1 MRKWFSPESACSSG
15 RRGRGGR
22 RKKRREGGGVQMMLT
37 VMGGGGGGSC
47 PPAAAAAAAPS
58 RSPSHVCGRRN
69 PDDGLGSKHV
79 LLRGEEE
86 EEEEEVSLS
95 FLSESQFVSE
105 EQETVKMLPC
115 SASAQMEGG
124 EQERDARMQTECNR
138 LTEERDEAERQ
149 LKHIK
154 RVSQMVIE
162 EVSVLQTQL
171 EIEKSCRENAEAL
184 ATKLNSEN
192 RKLKYLSLSSRPC
205 LDELLP
211 SISDCIAMETD
222 TDADAADG
230 SADTFAQYQQQVKEL
245 RETVNSL
252 LEEKKNFVCQ
262 VHDQQ
267 RRIEELTLQTEKD
280 QAEMKELR
288 ETVEQQNKTIKRFN
302 RVSMMA
308 AQEYE
313 GMKEQLDLEQSLRVK
328 AETYAHEML
337 VKQKEANRQSMLLL
351 QSTEPSV
358 QLLKALEDVATV
370 TKTLEDERLQH
381 QQQVQ
386 SLQAQLEQSCVKK
399 QLEALQ
405 RQLELLEV
413 EKKEVDTRLERAERR
428 MRSWRTELQETQKK
442 ITMTT
447 STAPPPPEPG
457 VAPPPAPP
465 HSHLLPL
472 LLPPPPPP
480 PPPPSRC
487 NPLSSLIA
495 IMRKGSKGSKAA
507 VKAEQA
513 PVSEGVDDVKVKA
526 VNEMMERI
534 KHGVVLRPVK
544 SQESKPPPTCEE
556 KQQESAMDELKGILE
571 TVKRSPSRGS
581 QESGPSP
588 PGKKDSELEVILRRR
603 RNKAGEAGSGDERDG
618 QMIHVS
624 SSDSLNG
631 RRTSSDSGKDPDG
644 PVGGGPPSTSPSSS
658 SSSDSAGPR
667 AGQERR
673 GSGPGPIVARRKS
686 SDTGRD
692 SRTGSWQERR
702 SCSSLS
708 EREVAAESPV
718 SNGCISSVVDEDQ
731 KVLQTCVQA
740 NGVDHHEQREDAA
753 AAAAAVVRAAPV
765 NGSTDAEC

>member
-1 MRKWFSPESACSSG
+1 
-15 RRGRGGR
+15 
-22 RKKRREGGGVQMMLT
+22 
-37 VMGGGGGGSC
+37 
-47 PPAAAAAAAPS
+47 
-58 RSPSHVCGRRN
+58 
-69 PDDGLGSKHV
+69 
-79 LLRGEEE
+79 
-86 EEEEEVSLS
+86 
-95 FLSESQFVSE
+95 
-105 EQETVKMLPC
+105 MLPC
-115 SASAQMEGG
+115 SSAAQMEGCA
-124 EQERDARMQTECNR
+124 EERDAHMQTECNR

-184 ATKLNSEN
+184 ATKLNCEN

-211 SISDCIAMETD
+211 SISDCISLEADTD
-222 TDADAADG
+222 ADADADAADG
-230 SADTFAQYQQQVKEL
+230 SADTFTQYQQQVKEL

-267 RRIEELTLQTEKD
+267 RRIEELTIQSEKD

-308 AQEYE
+308 AQEYD

-358 QLLKALEDVATV
+358 QLLKALEDVAAV
-370 TKTLEDERLQH
+370 TKTLEEERLQH
-381 QQQVQ
+381 QQKVQ
-386 SLQAQLEQSCVKK
+386 SLEAQLEQSCVKK

-413 EKKEVDTRLERAERR
+413 EKKESEGRLERAEKKNEELESRVH
-428 MRSWRTELQETQKK
+428 ELQETQKK

-465 HSHLLPL
+465 PQPPPP
-472 LLPPPPPP
+472 LLPPLQPPP

-495 IMRKGSKGSKAA
+495 IMRKSSKGSKAA
-507 VKAEQA
+507 VKAEQPPA
-513 PVSEGVDDVKVKA
+513 AEGVDDVKVKA

-544 SQESKPPPTCEE
+544 SQDSKVRTRQRPPPPICEE

-603 RNKAGEAGSGDERDG
+603 RNKAGEAGSGDEREG
-618 QMIHVS
+618 QMSHVS

-631 RRTSSDSGKDPDG
+631 RRTSSDSGKDPEG
-644 PVGGGPPSTSPSSS
+644 PGGLLSTPS
-658 SSSDSAGPR
+658 DLAGPR

-686 SDTGRD
+686 SDTGRE
-692 SRTGSWQERR
+692 SRVGSWQERR

-708 EREVAAESPV
+708 ERETAESPV
-718 SNGCISSVVDEDQ
+718 SNGCVNSVGEDDRDGT
-731 KVLQTCVQA
+731 KKCVES
-740 NGVDHHEQREDAA
+740 NGVDHGEPSEDAR
-753 AAAAAVVRAAPV
+753 AAVCAGPV

>member
-1 MRKWFSPESACSSG
+1 
-15 RRGRGGR
+15 
-22 RKKRREGGGVQMMLT
+22 
-37 VMGGGGGGSC
+37 
-47 PPAAAAAAAPS
+47 
-58 RSPSHVCGRRN
+58 
-69 PDDGLGSKHV
+69 
-79 LLRGEEE
+79 
-86 EEEEEVSLS
+86 
-95 FLSESQFVSE
+95 
-105 EQETVKMLPC
+105 MLPC
-115 SASAQMEGG
+115 SSAAQMEGCA
-124 EQERDARMQTECNR
+124 EERDAHMQTECNR

-184 ATKLNSEN
+184 ATKLNCEN

-211 SISDCIAMETD
+211 SISDCISLEAD
-222 TDADAADG
+222 TDVDADAADAADG
-230 SADTFAQYQQQVKEL
+230 SADTFTQYQQQVKEL

-267 RRIEELTLQTEKD
+267 RRIEELTLQSEKD

-308 AQEYE
+308 AQEYD

-358 QLLKALEDVATV
+358 QLLKALEDVAAV
-370 TKTLEDERLQH
+370 TKTLEEERLQH
-381 QQQVQ
+381 QQKVQ
-386 SLQAQLEQSCVKK
+386 SLEAQLEQSCVKK

-413 EKKEVDTRLERAERR
+413 EKKESEGRLERSEKKNEELESRVH
-428 MRSWRTELQETQKK
+428 ELQETQKK

-457 VAPPPAPP
+457 VAPP
-465 HSHLLPL
+465 
-472 LLPPPPPP
+472 
-480 PPPPSRC
+480 SRC

-495 IMRKGSKGSKAA
+495 IMRKSSKGSKAA
-507 VKAEQA
+507 VKAEQPPA
-513 PVSEGVDDVKVKA
+513 AEGVDDVKVKA

-544 SQESKPPPTCEE
+544 SQDSKRAAVKPPPPICEE

-603 RNKAGEAGSGDERDG
+603 RNKAGEAGSGDEREG
-618 QMIHVS
+618 QMSHVS

-631 RRTSSDSGKDPDG
+631 RRTSSDSGKDPEG
-644 PVGGGPPSTSPSSS
+644 PGGLLSTPSDP
-658 SSSDSAGPR
+658 AGSR

-686 SDTGRD
+686 SDTGRE
-692 SRTGSWQERR
+692 SRVGSWQERR

-708 EREVAAESPV
+708 ERETESPV
-718 SNGCISSVVDEDQ
+718 SNGCVNSVGEDDRNGT
-731 KVLQTCVQA
+731 KKCVES
-740 NGVDHHEQREDAA
+740 NGVDHGEPSEDAR
-753 AAAAAVVRAAPV
+753 AAVCGGPV
-765 NGSTDAEC
+765 NGGADPEC